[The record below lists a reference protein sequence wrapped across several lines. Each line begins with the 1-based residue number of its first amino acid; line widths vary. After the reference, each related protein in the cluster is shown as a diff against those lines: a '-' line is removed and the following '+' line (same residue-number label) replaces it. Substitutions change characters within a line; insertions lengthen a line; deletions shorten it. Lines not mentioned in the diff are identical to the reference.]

1 MKVDRGRWGERKGN
15 CQKLDRFRMGKWNL
29 YLRLGVNFYKLK
41 VIFLNKREIVERYR
55 SSQFGEDFEEREER
69 WEAIENGKQ

>member
-1 MKVDRGRWGERKGN
+1 MELPETGQVQNE
-15 CQKLDRFRMGKWNL
+15 KWNL

-41 VIFLNKREIVERYR
+41 VIFLNKREIAERYK

>member
-1 MKVDRGRWGERKGN
+1 
-15 CQKLDRFRMGKWNL
+15 MGKWNL

-41 VIFLNKREIVERYR
+41 VIFLNKREIAERYK

>member
-1 MKVDRGRWGERKGN
+1 
-15 CQKLDRFRMGKWNL
+15 MGKKKMELPETGQVQNKKWNL

-41 VIFLNKREIVERYR
+41 VIFLNKREIAERYK

>member
-1 MKVDRGRWGERKGN
+1 
-15 CQKLDRFRMGKWNL
+15 MGKKKMELPETGQVQNEKWNL

-41 VIFLNKREIVERYR
+41 VIFLNKREIAERYK